1 MKLVEELPPP
11 LNFEKLKKE
20 VLALIETH
28 NHPRQIGLQSLDP
41 NNEEWAIEDGRPV
54 SKDTE
59 YRHLHTNLQGTAI
72 SNLIESLGAF
82 RSRIMIM
89 SPRTAYSVHA
99 DVSKRIHIPIVT
111 DTQAWMVWPHH
122 NTCKHLQAGKTYLT
136 DTTKLH
142 SFFNGSTVD
151 RIHLVLGVL

>member
-20 VLALIETH
+20 VLDLIEKYQ
-28 NHPRQIGLQSLDP
+28 NPRQIGLQSLDP
-41 NNEEWAIEDGRPV
+41 AEEEWAIEDGRPSV
-54 SKDTE
+54 RDTE
-59 YRHLHTNLQGTAI
+59 YKHLHKDLKGTSIAD
-72 SNLIESLGAF
+72 LIESLSAF

-89 SPRTAYSVHA
+89 QPRTCYSVHA
-99 DVSKRIHIPIVT
+99 DITRRIHIPIVT
-111 DTQAWMVWPHH
+111 DPQAWMVWPHH

>member
-20 VLALIETH
+20 VLELIDRH
-28 NHPRQIGLQSLDP
+28 GNPRQIGLQSLDL
-41 NNEEWAIEDGRPV
+41 NKEEWAIEDGRPIV
-54 SKDTE
+54 KDTE
-59 YRHLHTNLQGTAI
+59 YRYLHNSLKGSSIAD
-72 SNLIESLGAF
+72 LIDSLSAF
-82 RSRIMIM
+82 RARIMIM
-89 SPRTAYSVHA
+89 QPRTCYSVHA
-99 DVSKRIHIPIVT
+99 DTTKRIHIPIVT
-111 DTQAWMVWPHH
+111 DPQAWMVWPHH

-142 SFFNGSTVD
+142 SFFNGSTVN